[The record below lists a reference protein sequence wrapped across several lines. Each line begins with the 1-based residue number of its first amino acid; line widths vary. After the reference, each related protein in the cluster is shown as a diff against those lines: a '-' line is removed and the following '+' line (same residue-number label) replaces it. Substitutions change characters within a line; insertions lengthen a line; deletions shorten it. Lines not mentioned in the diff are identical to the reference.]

1 MKSVG
6 GHLRVRCKLLS
17 SLIFS
22 LFASCGS
29 AQQLQ
34 TLPATATLRD
44 DGSASWNFGFTI
56 SGGFAPN
63 YQINSLLDYQEEL
76 QFYTAG
82 VEVGRSVTKLRGRGL
97 DRGRGEVRV
106 ELNPLW
112 LDFEPQQT
120 DKIPNLGPNTTATFA
135 GYLGHGIEG
144 TPLLYR
150 WNFVRNGFSSMVPW
164 LQGGAGLLWTSQ
176 RFPQGYTYAAGGNT
190 SRINFTP
197 QVGAGVS
204 IPAGQDK
211 RLELGV
217 RTRWVGSAGLGE
229 YNPGVTTLQFT
240 AGLSWLRHKHR

>member
-1 MKSVG
+1 MESVG

-17 SLIFS
+17 SLLFS

-63 YQINSLLDYQEEL
+63 YQINSLLNYQEEL

-120 DKIPNLGPNTTATFA
+120 DKISNLRPNTTATFA

-150 WNFVRNGFSSMVPW
+150 WNLYATAFHQWCPGCKGE
-164 LQGGAGLLWTSQ
+164 QGCFGLRSAS
-176 RFPQGYTYAAGGNT
+176 PQGYTYAAGGNT